1 MGLFDKQY
9 NEIIHYL
16 EEKRNSG
23 LVKESAFI
31 KKEDWPSAN
40 KRNLVL
46 ARDTAVELGNPA
58 KESTA
63 FLIWVDDPVKVKDGR
78 ISLVGPDFSEC
89 KGRSIPFGK
98 VVIAGVKG
106 FNEENSYL
114 RYREMDALR
123 YRIDLKGY
131 MMKAAS
137 QYQREWSRVSQEALG
152 RGFSAG
158 VLGSA
163 LLNSFKGLE
172 FVETCEVIFVTSSGE
187 DVSDL
192 KQISKAVTQIAGA
205 MNKML
210 EELSFDCDAC
220 EYVEVCRDVL
230 ELKKMKDSA
239 KRKMKNNA

>member
-9 NEIIHYL
+9 GEIINYL
-16 EEKRNSG
+16 EARRSSG
-23 LVKESAFI
+23 LIKESSFI
-31 KKEDWPSAN
+31 KNVEWPSAN

-46 ARDTAVELGNPA
+46 AQDTAVELGNPA

-63 FLIWVDDPVKVKDGR
+63 FLIWVDDPDKVKDGR

-98 VVIAGVKG
+98 VVIAGGKG
-106 FNEENSYL
+106 FNEENSYV

-123 YRIDLKGY
+123 YCSDLKGY

-137 QYQREWSRVSQEALG
+137 QYQREWSRVSQEALS
-152 RGFSAG
+152 RGFSVG
-158 VLGSA
+158 TLGSA
-163 LLNSFKGLE
+163 LLNSFKNLE
-172 FVETCEVIFVTSSGE
+172 FVETCEVIFVTSAEE
-187 DVSDL
+187 DVSEL
-192 KQISKAVTQIAGA
+192 KGISKAVMQITGA

-210 EELSFDCDAC
+210 EELSFDCDTC
-220 EYVEVCRDVL
+220 EYVDVCSDVL

-239 KRKMKNNA
+239 KRKMNNNA